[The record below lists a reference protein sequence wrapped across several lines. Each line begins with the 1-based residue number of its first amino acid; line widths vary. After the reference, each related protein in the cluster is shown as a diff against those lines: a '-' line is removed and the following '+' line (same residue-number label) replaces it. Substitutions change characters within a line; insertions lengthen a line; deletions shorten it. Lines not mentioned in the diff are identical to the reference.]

1 MKQLE
6 TNKVNKR
13 IWEILIFGKIKK
25 DFKEVVIINVL
36 FQTKI
41 STE

>member
-13 IWEILIFGKIKK
+13 IWEISIFGKLKK
-25 DFKEVVIINVL
+25 YFNEEPKYQLNNA
-36 FQTKI
+36 
-41 STE
+41 

>member
-13 IWEILIFGKIKK
+13 IWEISIFGKLKK
-25 DFKEVVIINVL
+25 YFNEV